1 MTLLAVKELTKNFG
15 GIKAVSNISFDV
27 KKGEILSIIGPNG
40 AGKTTIFNLI
50 TGFYHPDNGKIIF
63 KGIDITNYP
72 TYKRIN
78 LGIARTFQ
86 NLRLFKSMTIFEN
99 VLSSVFVK
107 NQYGLLSSILRT
119 NKFHNI
125 KLQAEEKTRE
135 LLKFFSLEKKE
146 SYPAISLPYGE
157 QRKLEIARALALEP
171 ELLLVD
177 EPAAGMNP
185 SEVADLIDL
194 FYKIQ
199 NSFKTTIIIIEHH
212 MDFVMNISKRIIVVD
227 FGEKIMEGTPDEVK
241 KDKRV
246 IEAYLG
252 EEFANA

>member
-1 MTLLAVKELTKNFG
+1 MKILEVNNITKNFG
-15 GIKAVSNISFDV
+15 GIRAVSDVSFFV
-27 KKGEILSIIGPNG
+27 NRGEILSIIGPNG

-50 TGFYHPDNGKIIF
+50 TGFYQPDKGKIIYN
-63 KGIDITNYP
+63 KQDITNLP

-78 LGIARTFQ
+78 LGISRTFQ
-86 NLRLFKSMTIFEN
+86 NLRLFKSMSIFEN
-99 VLSSVFVK
+99 VLASALVK
-107 NQYGLLSSILRT
+107 SDYSLISSILRD
-119 NKFHNI
+119 KRFYHKKI
-125 KLQAEEKTRE
+125 EAEEKTRR
-135 LLKFFSLEKKE
+135 LLEFFSLDKKA

-157 QRKLEIARALALEP
+157 QRKLEIARALAIEP

-185 SEVADLIDL
+185 SEVLELIDI

-199 NSFKTTIIIIEHH
+199 ESFKTTIIIIEHH

-227 FGEKIMEGTPDEVK
+227 FGEKIMEGTPEEVK
-241 KDKRV
+241 SDKRV

-252 EEFANA
+252 EEFSCA

>member
-1 MTLLAVKELTKNFG
+1 MKILEIKNITKNFG
-15 GIKAVSNISFDV
+15 GIKAVSNVSFDV

-50 TGFYHPDNGKIIF
+50 TGFYIPDDGKIIF
-63 KGIDITNYP
+63 KGIDITKIP

-78 LGIARTFQ
+78 LGIGRTFQ
-86 NLRLFKSMTIFEN
+86 NLRLFKSMSIFEN
-99 VLSSVFVK
+99 VLSASLVK
-107 NQYGLLSSILRT
+107 SEYNLLSSITR
-119 NKFHNI
+119 NKNFYL
-125 KLQAEEKTRE
+125 KKSEAEHKTRK
-135 LLKFFSLEKKE
+135 LLEFFSLDKKE

-157 QRKLEIARALALEP
+157 QRKLEIARALALDP

-185 SEVADLIDL
+185 SEVIDLIDI
-194 FYKIQ
+194 FHKIQ
-199 NSFKTTIIIIEHH
+199 ETFKTTIIIIEHH

-227 FGEKIMEGTPDEVK
+227 FGEKIMEGTPEEVK
-241 KDKRV
+241 NDKRV

-252 EEFANA
+252 EEFISA